1 MVQYLFQ
8 LVNPSV
14 VEVVDVV
21 VVYDVIVVV
30 VVKIKYNDEI
40 QIKMRLHQYSPV
52 SLPSSIVT
60 EIMENE
66 KGTLN
71 GSGKL
76 RELKP

>member
-40 QIKMRLHQYSPV
+40 QIKMRLHQYLPV
-52 SLPSSIVT
+52 SFPSP
-60 EIMENE
+60 
-66 KGTLN
+66 KFHCHRDY
-71 GSGKL
+71 GK
-76 RELKP
+76 